1 MRRIFICL
9 ALMLVP
15 AASLALAQALG
26 AQAPSA
32 PPQVVT
38 GEAAIRAA
46 IAAQVEAWNRADIPG
61 FMQAY
66 ENSPDTTFI
75 GATLRK
81 GYAPI
86 LDRYTKA
93 YSTKEQ
99 MGTLTFS
106 NLDVRLL
113 PTSSGAVEYAIVTGA
128 FHLDRTAHGD
138 AKKDDGIFS
147 LVWRKGPQGWKIILD
162 HTS

>member
-15 AASLALAQALG
+15 AVSLALAQALG

-32 PPQVVT
+32 PPQVVND
-38 GEAAIRAA
+38 EAAIRAA
-46 IAAQVEAWNRADIPG
+46 IAAQAEAWNRADIPA

>member
-1 MRRIFICL
+1 MKRILLCICL
-9 ALMLVP
+9 VFVGVGAFI
-15 AASLALAQALG
+15 QALG

-32 PPQVVT
+32 PPQVAE
-38 GEAAIRAA
+38 EAAIRAA
-46 IAAQVEAWNRADIPG
+46 IAAQVDAWNRADIPT
-61 FMQAY
+61 FMQTY
-66 ENSPDTTFI
+66 ENSSDTTFI
-75 GATLRK
+75 GAHLKK
-81 GYAPI
+81 GYSPI
-86 LDRYTKA
+86 LERYTKA

-99 MGTLTFS
+99 MGTLTFGD
-106 NLDVRLL
+106 LDVRLL
-113 PTSSGAVEYAIVTGA
+113 PTSSGVVEYAIVTGT

>member
-1 MRRIFICL
+1 MRRILLCMCL
-9 ALMLVP
+9 TFAGAIVF
-15 AASLALAQALG
+15 SQALG

-32 PPQVVT
+32 PPQVAD
-38 GEAAIRAA
+38 EADIRAA
-46 IAAQVEAWNRADIPG
+46 LAAQADAWNRADIPT

-113 PTSSGAVEYAIVTGA
+113 PASSGSVEYAIVTGA